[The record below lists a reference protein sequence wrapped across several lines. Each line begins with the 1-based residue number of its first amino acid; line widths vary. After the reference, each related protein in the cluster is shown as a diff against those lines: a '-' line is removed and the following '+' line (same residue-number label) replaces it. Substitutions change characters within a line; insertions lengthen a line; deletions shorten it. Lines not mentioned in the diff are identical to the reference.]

1 MWPLFLPLC
10 FSEKFPFTPHKK
22 NFLGALFLCLPL
34 SIYIFIFIFLIQAL
48 ATEEQQLL
56 ACSLHF
62 SSPRKCSNITLHSC
76 PWPITNGWSSDQ
88 NNIISFMTSSKHSN
102 TGWNFRI
109 FPISII
115 IKKSVCALVSY
126 KYCFVGCKKYDV
138 GNKCN
143 ANCKRLYQS

>member
-1 MWPLFLPLC
+1 MWPLSLPLC
-10 FSEKFPFTPHKK
+10 FSKKFPFTPHKK

-102 TGWNFRI
+102 SGWNFRN
-109 FPISII
+109 FPISIF
-115 IKKSVCALVSY
+115 IKKVCCALVFY
-126 KYCFVGCKKYDV
+126 KYCFVGCKKSL
-138 GNKCN
+138 GGCGQQMQ
-143 ANCKRLYQS
+143 CKL